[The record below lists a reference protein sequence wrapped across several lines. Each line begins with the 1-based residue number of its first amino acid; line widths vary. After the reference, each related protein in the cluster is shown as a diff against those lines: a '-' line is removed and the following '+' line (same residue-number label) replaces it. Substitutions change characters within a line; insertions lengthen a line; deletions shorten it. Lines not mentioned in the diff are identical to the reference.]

1 MPPSLAQGEP
11 KKETS
16 LSLGNRKAAEAMS
29 SFSVY
34 LNYITEIAIKTFCS

>member
-1 MPPSLAQGEP
+1 MPPGLAQEEP
-11 KKETS
+11 KKEPS

-34 LNYITEIAIKTFCS
+34 LNYITEMASKTFCS